1 MQKSFHRE
9 LFSSVLDD
17 LDADRP
23 AHVSRKSAPGASC

>member
-17 LDADRP
+17 PEVDRS
-23 AHVSRKSAPGASC
+23 ALVSRKSAPGASC

>member
-17 LDADRP
+17 LEADRS
-23 AHVSRKSAPGASC
+23 ALVSRTSAPGASR